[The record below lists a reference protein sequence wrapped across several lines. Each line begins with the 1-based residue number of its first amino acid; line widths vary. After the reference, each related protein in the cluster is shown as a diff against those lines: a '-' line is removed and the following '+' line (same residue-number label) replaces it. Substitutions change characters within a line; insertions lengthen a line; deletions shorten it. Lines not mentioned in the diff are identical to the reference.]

1 MINIKSNNFVKKAQ
15 SSIKDKYN
23 ECIAIME
30 DLKSKKISIA
40 TGAVTSRIQAKPHPN
55 TWICVANEARDAN
68 NIDALDALIDVL
80 KEAQALQGGKK
91 TNVQSLNSYSRLLPY
106 LSTLGTRK
114 IDD

>member
-1 MINIKSNNFVKKAQ
+1 MLNYKSHNFIKKAQ
-15 SSIKDKYN
+15 RSIDDKYN

-30 DLKSKKISIA
+30 DLKNKKISII
-40 TGAVTSRIQAKPHPN
+40 TGPTPKNKPKPHPN

-80 KEAQALQGGKK
+80 KEAQALPDGERP
-91 TNVQSLNSYSRLLPY
+91 NVQSLKSYSRLLPY

>member
-15 SSIKDKYN
+15 SNIKDRYN

-30 DLKSKKISIA
+30 DLKRKGISIV
-40 TGAVTSRIQAKPHPN
+40 TGAVTSGGQAKPHPN

-80 KEAQALQGGKK
+80 KEAQALQGVKK
-91 TNVQSLNSYSRLLPY
+91 TNVQSLKSYSRLLPY

>member
-1 MINIKSNNFVKKAQ
+1 MLNYKSHNFIKKAQ
-15 SSIKDKYN
+15 RSIDDKYN
-23 ECIAIME
+23 ECIAIMK
-30 DLKSKKISIA
+30 DLKRKEISIV
-40 TGAVTSRIQAKPHPN
+40 TGAVTPGGLPKPHPN

-80 KEAQALQGGKK
+80 KEAQALQVGKNH
-91 TNVQSLNSYSRLLPY
+91 NVQNLKSYPKLLPY

>member
-23 ECIAIME
+23 ECIAIMK

-40 TGAVTSRIQAKPHPN
+40 TGAVTPRGQTEPHPN

-80 KEAQALQGGKK
+80 KEAQALPDGNRP
-91 TNVQSLNSYSRLLPY
+91 NVQSLPSYLKLLPY

>member
-1 MINIKSNNFVKKAQ
+1 MLNYKSHNFIKKAQ
-15 SSIKDKYN
+15 SNIKDKYN

-30 DLKSKKISIA
+30 DLKNKKISIV
-40 TGAVTSRIQAKPHPN
+40 TGAVTSAGQPKPHPN

-80 KEAQALQGGKK
+80 KEAQALQGVKK
-91 TNVQSLNSYSRLLPY
+91 TNVQSLKSYSRLLPY

>member
-15 SSIKDKYN
+15 SSIDDKYN
-23 ECIAIME
+23 ECIAIMK
-30 DLKSKKISIA
+30 DLKRKEISIA
-40 TGAVTSRIQAKPHPN
+40 TGAVTSGGEAKPHPN

-80 KEAQALQGGKK
+80 KEAQALQGVKK
-91 TNVQSLNSYSRLLPY
+91 TNVQSLKSYSRLLPY